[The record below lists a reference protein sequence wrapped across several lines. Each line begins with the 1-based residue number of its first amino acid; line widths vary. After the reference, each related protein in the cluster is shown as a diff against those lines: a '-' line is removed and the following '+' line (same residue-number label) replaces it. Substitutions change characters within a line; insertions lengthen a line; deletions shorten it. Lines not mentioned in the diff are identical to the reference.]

1 MPKTKTTGFFFK
13 MSQEEWDWVEKR
25 MAQTNITNRSAYL
38 RKMAID
44 GHVINLDTATIR
56 EVGRLIGITSR
67 NVNQL
72 AKRVNSGFGA
82 PREDV
87 ADISKQFDEIRE
99 LFGKSLE
106 ALDGI
111 NNMKPGKLFIPPP
124 RLRDFANAEGEP
136 DAKPTHESKTH
147 QDTIE
152 GA

>member
-25 MAQTNITNRSAYL
+25 MAQTNISNKSAYF

-56 EVGRLIGITSR
+56 EVGMLIGITSR

-82 PREDV
+82 LREDV
-87 ADISKQFDEIRE
+87 AGISKQFDEIRE

-106 ALDGI
+106 TLDGI

-136 DAKPTHESKTH
+136 IQESTQQ
-147 QDTIE
+147 QDTVE

>member
-25 MAQTNITNRSAYL
+25 MAQTNITNKSAYL

-44 GHVINLDTATIR
+44 GHVIILDTKSIR
-56 EVGRLIGITSR
+56 EIGRLIGITAN

-72 AKRVNSGFGA
+72 AKRVNSGDGA

-87 ADISKQFDEIRE
+87 ANISNQFDEIRE
-99 LFGKSLE
+99 LFGRSLE
-106 ALDGI
+106 AFDGI
-111 NNMKPGKLFIPPP
+111 NNMKPGNLFIPPP
-124 RLRDFANAEGEP
+124 RLRDYKNADREVASASEQQQG
-136 DAKPTHESKTH
+136 TV
-147 QDTIE
+147 E